1 MKKTRDEQ
9 SADAIS
15 LAKPLSGFEGD
26 SGSPIT
32 EKFFVFSQLTI
43 TTEFEAPVIM
53 NKEWSEFYV

>member
-43 TTEFEAPVIM
+43 TTEFETPVIM
-53 NKEWSEFYV
+53 NKE

>member
-15 LAKPLSGFEGD
+15 LANPLSGFEGD

-43 TTEFEAPVIM
+43 TTSALSEFEPPVII
-53 NKEWSEFYV
+53 